1 MNACTDAGGSGKR
14 VRIATALCQYAV
26 GDVVAMTRLPSRLLI
41 GQHQA
46 SLPERLLVRERHA
59 VRREPSVA
67 GREAAGLLG
76 VGTGRAGDHGIQ
88 LMAVRRPATLQQV
101 FATSVCKAIDSR

>member
-1 MNACTDAGGSGKR
+1 
-14 VRIATALCQYAV
+14 
-26 GDVVAMTRLPSRLLI
+26 MTQLPSRLLI

-59 VRREPSVA
+59 VRREPCVA

-76 VGTGRAGDHGIQ
+76 VGAGRAGDYGIQ
-88 LMAVRRPATLQQV
+88 LMAVRRPVILQQV
-101 FATSVCKAIDSR
+101 FATTVCNKVNMHTACGGLGKTPSCPLPLSFG